1 MNSVWF
7 RRAIL
12 RVLKFLKIK
21 EGGLISWGEPVLQ
34 NGWIIWSPLLYFN
47 FKSFNNPI
55 SSSFIRLQCIL
66 HNSGVIF
73 SDFWNFHKLKR
84 GDQISGENQF
94 YRKFELFDSGEVS
107 SDFWNFYKL
116 KKGEL
121 ISAVTNSAESLNYLV
136 PPPPPPQPPPPS
148 FCFWILKLWR
158 SQIINCS
165 LDSNA
170 FYMIQKNFCQTFG
183 ISTS

>member
-1 MNSVWF
+1 MNSEWF

-21 EGGLISWGEPVLQ
+21 EGGLISCGEPVLQ

-66 HNSGVIF
+66 HKSGVIF

-84 GDQISGENQF
+84 GNQISGENQF
-94 YRKFELFDSGEVS
+94 YRKFELFGPP
-107 SDFWNFYKL
+107 FC
-116 KKGEL
+116 
-121 ISAVTNSAESLNYLV
+121 IS
-136 PPPPPPQPPPPS
+136 
-148 FCFWILKLWR
+148 ILKYSRNQFLR
-158 SQIINCS
+158 HS
-165 LDSNA
+165 LDFIA
-170 FYMIQKNFCQTFG
+170 FCRIQEKFPQTFE
-183 ISTS
+183 ISIN